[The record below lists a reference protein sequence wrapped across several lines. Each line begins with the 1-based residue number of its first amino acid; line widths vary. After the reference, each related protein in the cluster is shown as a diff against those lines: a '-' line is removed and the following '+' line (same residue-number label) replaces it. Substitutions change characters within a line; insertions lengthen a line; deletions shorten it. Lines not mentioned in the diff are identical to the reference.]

1 MAEWWNVKETV
12 SEALRTVLS
21 DIAED
26 LISSG
31 MKYLTEYISSPI
43 DLEEIPFFKEFVI
56 GAKAIGASLV
66 ILFLYIRLL
75 QAMRDMATGEDDPNF
90 AEIIG
95 SSAISM
101 GFVFSFDI
109 VIKKYIIPI
118 INEVVEWLGGFK
130 IEVNLAKSVLDGIAP
145 GAGLDTAA
153 IHILFIAVIFG
164 IGAFVLTIAAFLTT
178 AHAFIAVIVG
188 PVVMA
193 SHTNRSGAFKSY
205 LTELGA
211 VLFTKIIHV
220 ITFILVLATA
230 SKGTFEMLL
239 LSFAFMCV
247 GAMGPHVLRIY
258 LLNSGVA
265 AGSTSTARFAA
276 YKVMFSGLK
285 K

>member
-1 MAEWWNVKETV
+1 MGFWNVKETV

-26 LISSG
+26 LIRSG
-31 MKYLTEYISSPI
+31 MEYLTKFIASPI
-43 DLEEIPFFKEFVI
+43 NLEEIPHYNDFLI

-109 VIKKYIIPI
+109 VVTKYIIPM
-118 INEVVEWLGGFK
+118 INQVVEWLGGFD
-130 IEVNLAKSVLDGIAP
+130 IEVDLAGEVLNQIAP

-153 IHILFIAVIFG
+153 IHMLLIAIIFG
-164 IGAFVLTIAAFLTT
+164 IGAFVLTIASFLQT
-178 AHAFIAVIVG
+178 AHAFIAVIMG

-193 SHTNRSGAFKSY
+193 SHTNRSAVFKSY

-220 ITFILVLATA
+220 ITFILVIATA
-230 SKGTFEMLL
+230 SKGNFEMLF
-239 LSFAFMCV
+239 LSFAFMVV
-247 GAMGPHVLRIY
+247 GAMGPHVLRTF
-258 LLNSGVA
+258 LLNSGTA
-265 AGSTSTARFAA
+265 AGTTATGKFAA